1 MERGFDARYV
11 PTGHIVFGRSETLL
25 AVPFNLGRLEV
36 IGGPVPVIEDV
47 METTALYATGGSH
60 FSFSDTGSL
69 IFLSADVLA
78 QARLLWVDRQGAIE
92 QVTENR
98 AGYRSVRVSPDGQRL
113 AVEIEDGVRRTIV
126 LYDIARDAFSPLTTE
141 GNNAAPQWSPDGQWV
156 VFMSDRTGNWDLY
169 RKRADFSGRSEHLL
183 AKDHRQSPV
192 GFSPDGQLLLFIDE
206 HPTNLNDI
214 WVLPLDGDQ
223 EPWPFLET
231 PLYDTLP
238 DLSPD
243 GRWLAYQQRDY
254 LGGSEIYVQAFPNP
268 GAKWQIS
275 TDGGVAPLWSPDGR
289 ELFYS
294 NGGQTVSVTVDTTS
308 EFTAGTPRPLF
319 RSPVGSGYGYD
330 RHITPDGERFVWA
343 AFDDEA
349 AVLRGRQLHVVLNWF
364 DELERLVPTN

>member
-1 MERGFDARYV
+1 M
-11 PTGHIVFGRSETLL
+11 
-25 AVPFNLGRLEV
+25 PFNLGRLEV

-47 METTALYATGGSH
+47 METSPLYATGGGH

-69 IFLSADVLA
+69 VFLSVDVLA

-92 QVTENR
+92 PVTEKR
-98 AGYRSVRVSPDGQRL
+98 ARYEAVRVSPDGKHL
-113 AVEIEDGVRRTIV
+113 AVEIKDGVRRDIV
-126 LYDIARDAFSPLTTE
+126 LYDIARDAFSPLTVE
-141 GNNAAPQWSPDGQWV
+141 GNNRLPQWSPDGQWV
-156 VFMSDRTGNWDLY
+156 AFTSDRTGDWDLY
-169 RKRADFSGRSEHLL
+169 RKRADFSGPAEHLL
-183 AKDHRQSPV
+183 TRDRRQDPTS
-192 GFSPDGQLLLFIDE
+192 FSPDGQLLLFIDD

-214 WVLPLDGDQ
+214 WVLPLDGNQ

-275 TDGGVAPLWSPDGR
+275 TDGGIVPIWSPDGS
-289 ELFYS
+289 ELFY
-294 NGGQTVSVTVDTTS
+294 NTGGQTVSVNVDTTS

-319 RSPVGSGYGYD
+319 RTPAGSGYGYD
-330 RHITPDGERFVWA
+330 FHIAPDGERFVRA
-343 AFDDEA
+343 ALDDEA
-349 AVLRGRQLHVVLNWF
+349 AVLRARQLHVVLNWF
-364 DELERLVPTN
+364 EELERLVPTN